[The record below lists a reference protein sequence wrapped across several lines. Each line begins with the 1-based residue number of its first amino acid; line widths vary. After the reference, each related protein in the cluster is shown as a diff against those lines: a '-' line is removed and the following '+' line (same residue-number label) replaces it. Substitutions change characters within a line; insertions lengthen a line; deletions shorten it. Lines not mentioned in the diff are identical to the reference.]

1 MRNHIL
7 VIATILLSFNTHS
20 QNSSI
25 PKSIGTM
32 KMNAGIITDKIEE
45 TKEFYTKNLG
55 LGVTFENEFYLLL
68 HTPNKEAEL
77 SFLLPNHPS
86 QQSLFQ
92 KPFSGEGMYLTIE
105 VENVDEVYKGFKE
118 NGIEISIGIRN
129 EPWGDRHFAITD
141 PNGIGID
148 IVTYTAPL
156 ESDSQEL
163 KANKVTWFSIP
174 SDDINRASKFYKEAF
189 NWKIEPETKE
199 ANNTFSFHVAL
210 NSTSDENYI
219 SDEKGVIN
227 GCIVKR
233 EIGLPTPSVLVEVD
247 DLDAA
252 IAKVKKAGG
261 QLVTDKIIMKSLN
274 GVFVLIKDTEGNHV
288 ELFQNLQ

>member
-7 VIATILLSFNTHS
+7 IIATLLLSFNTQS

-25 PKSIGTM
+25 SKSISTM
-32 KMNAGIITDKIEE
+32 KMNAGIITNKIEE

-55 LGVTFENEFYLLL
+55 FGLTFENEFYLLL
-68 HTPNKEAEL
+68 HTPNKETEL

-86 QQSLFQ
+86 QQPLFQ

-105 VENVDEVYKGFKE
+105 VENVDEVYKEFKLK
-118 NGIEISIGIRN
+118 GIEISIDIRD

-148 IVTYTAPL
+148 IVKYTVPV
-156 ESDSQEL
+156 ESDGIEL

-174 SDDINRASKFYKEAF
+174 SDDIKRASKFYEEAF

-199 ANNTFSFHVAL
+199 ANDTFSFHVAL

-219 SDEKGVIN
+219 SYKKGVVN

-233 EIGLPTPSVLVEVD
+233 EIGLPTPAVLIEVD

-274 GVFVLIKDTEGNHV
+274 GVFVLIKDTEGNYV
-288 ELFQNLQ
+288 ELFQNIQ